1 MKLVIV
7 ESPAKGKTIEN
18 YLGKGYKV
26 LASYGHVRDLPK
38 SRIGVDMENFEPE
51 YIIPTKARKTVTM
64 LKKEAAA
71 AEEVILATDEDREG
85 EAISWHLL
93 SAAQIPEEKYK
104 RITFHEITKE
114 AISESL
120 KSPRKIDQKLVDA
133 QQGRRVLDRLVGYNI
148 SPLLWKKIMRGL
160 SAGRVQSVALRFI
173 VEREREIEKFK
184 PVEYWELTA
193 TLNKAKD
200 FEAFLNKK
208 NGQAIELGSEIIVDS
223 VVKDLKKEKYIVEKV
238 DVRDHKK
245 NPFAPFVTSSLQ
257 QEAFRKLRFTSKKT
271 MMLAQR
277 LYEGMK
283 IPGHGHL
290 GLITY
295 MRTDSTHLSG
305 QAISEIRKYIK
316 ENIGDNYLP
325 EVPRQYKKVKGAQE
339 AHEAI
344 RPTSVLRIPEEMKA
358 HLEADELKLYNL
370 IWKRTVASQMSQEI
384 LELTGIDIKAG
395 EYNFR
400 ANGKKVKFDG
410 FSKIYHEG
418 SKQKIEEEGKE
429 VILPSL
435 KVGDE
440 CTLIK
445 LNPEQ
450 KFTQPPARFT
460 EASLIKIMEENGI
473 GRPSTYA
480 PTISTIKSRGYVTVE
495 NRYFIPE
502 KIGYVVNDV
511 LVDNFPEV
519 FNVEFTA
526 VMERELDDIAE
537 GEMEWKQPIR
547 ELWNLIENQLV
558 QAEDNIKKI
567 NLDEKTDQKCEKC
580 GKPMVIKQ
588 GRFGPF
594 MACTGFP
601 ECKNTKAV
609 AEKVAMKCP
618 KCGGD
623 VIIKKTKRGRTF
635 YGCSNYPN
643 CDFATWKLPEDEKK

>member
-18 YLGKGYKV
+18 YLGRGYKV

-38 SRIGVDMENFEPE
+38 SRLGVDMKTFEPE
-51 YIIPTKARKTVTM
+51 YIIPTKARKTATM

-93 SAAQIPEEKYK
+93 SAANIPEDKYK

-114 AISESL
+114 AITEAL
-120 KSPRKIDQKLVDA
+120 KTPRKIDQNLVDA

-184 PVEYWELTA
+184 PDEYWELTVI
-193 TLNKAKD
+193 LNKGKN
-200 FEAFLNKK
+200 FEAKLNKK
-208 NGQAIELGSEIIVDS
+208 NGETLEIKSESDSKKVLTELEKAKYIVDS
-223 VVKDLKKEKYIVEKV
+223 VE
-238 DVRDHKK
+238 VRDHKK
-245 NPFAPFVTSSLQ
+245 NPPAPFVTSTLQ

-283 IPGHGHL
+283 LPKHGHL

-295 MRTDSTHLSG
+295 MRTDSTHLSN
-305 QAISEIRKYIK
+305 QALDEIRSYISEK
-316 ENIGDNYLP
+316 IGANYLP
-325 EVPRQYKKVKGAQE
+325 ESARQFKKVKGAQE

-344 RPTSVLRIPEEMKA
+344 RPTSVFRTPAEMKEF
-358 HLEADELKLYNL
+358 LEPDELKLYEL
-370 IWKRTVASQMSQEI
+370 IWKRTVASQMSEEV
-384 LELTGIDIKAG
+384 LELTGVDVKAG
-395 EYNFR
+395 DYNFR

-410 FSKIYHEG
+410 FSKLYLEG
-418 SKQKIEEEGKE
+418 SKEKINEESRE
-429 VILPSL
+429 VILPKL
-435 KVGDE
+435 EKGDE
-440 CTLIK
+440 CKLVE

-480 PTISTIKSRGYVTVE
+480 PTISTIKNRGYVMVE
-495 NRYFIPE
+495 NRYFVPE

-537 GEMEWKQPIR
+537 GQLPWKQPIK
-547 ELWNLIENQLV
+547 ELWHLIENQIV

-567 NLDEKTDQKCEKC
+567 NLDEKTDEKCEIC

-601 ECKNTKAV
+601 ECKNTKAIR
-609 AEKVAMKCP
+609 EKVAMKCP
-618 KCGGD
+618 KCEGD
-623 VIIKKTKRGRTF
+623 VVVKKTKRGRIF
-635 YGCSNYPN
+635 YGCANYPK
-643 CDFATWKLPEDEKK
+643 CDFATWKLPEKDKS